1 MAGKAD
7 SEVAEVVRQVE
18 HELGTF
24 GILLE
29 GRLAEVRAGRAAEG
43 VALAAVAAAR
53 RVRRRR
59 RPDAVAFGLEL
70 LLAAAR
76 AVLAGLPRGALRRR
90 LVDGRRLEPVR
101 GQERVLVHQVVVVA
115 VDARATGG
123 GARRRRRAAFFGGAS
138 FVATSCVPFASSAKP
153 PNNKAMREASR
164 CAGSAKSMATAPPSA
179 KQFW

>member
-53 RVRRRR
+53 RVRWRQ

-70 LLAAAR
+70 LLA
-76 AVLAGLPRGALRRR
+76 G
-90 LVDGRRLEPVR
+90 D
-101 GQERVLVHQVVVVA
+101 
-115 VDARATGG
+115 
-123 GARRRRRAAFFGGAS
+123 
-138 FVATSCVPFASSAKP
+138 
-153 PNNKAMREASR
+153 
-164 CAGSAKSMATAPPSA
+164 
-179 KQFW
+179 

>member
-59 RPDAVAFGLEL
+59 RPDAVASASSCSLRPHVQFSQGFRGAHF
-70 LLAAAR
+70 AAASST
-76 AVLAGLPRGALRRR
+76 AGGSSPSAARSASSSTRSSSS
-90 LVDGRRLEPVR
+90 PST
-101 GQERVLVHQVVVVA
+101 
-115 VDARATGG
+115 RATGG